1 VTDCARF
8 AGWLDDGMPPPAAAA
23 HEAHASGCA
32 GCAAALADA
41 RALDRALERA
51 LAVAP
56 DGFAER
62 VMARVERARL
72 ARLAAWI
79 EPDLLPWWVRAAAEP
94 AVVLATTLAALVLW
108 QYPLL
113 VRVAGTAWQ
122 LLSGPA
128 VSGFLRL
135 PSLPAELPG
144 LALLTD
150 PYVLVGLALAGL
162 PIAWWAGLALY
173 HWSGDAPPPAPRLH
187 AGVSARH

>member
-1 VTDCARF
+1 MTGCARF
-8 AGWLDDGMPPPAAAA
+8 TRWLDDGMPPAAAAA

-32 GCAAALADA
+32 GCAAALAGA

-51 LAVAP
+51 LAAAP
-56 DGFAER
+56 DGFADRVMER
-62 VMARVERARL
+62 VARARQVPL
-72 ARLAAWI
+72 TAWI
-79 EPDLLPWWVRAAAEP
+79 EPDMLPWWVRAAAEP
-94 AVVLATTLAALVLW
+94 AVVLATMLAALVLW

-113 VRVAGTAWQ
+113 VRVATTAWQ

-144 LALLTD
+144 LAALAD

-162 PIAWWAGLALY
+162 PVAWWAGLAVY
-173 HWSGDAPPPAPRLH
+173 HWSGDVAPPGHRLH
-187 AGVSARH
+187 AGAPARH